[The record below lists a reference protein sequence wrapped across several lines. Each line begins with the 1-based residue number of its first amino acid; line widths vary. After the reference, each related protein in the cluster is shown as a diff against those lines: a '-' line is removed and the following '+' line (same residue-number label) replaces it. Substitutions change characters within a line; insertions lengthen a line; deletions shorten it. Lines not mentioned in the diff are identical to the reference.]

1 MPKTKATAK
10 QKTKP
15 AVTATKV
22 VKQAPKETAGKP
34 SLFNR
39 IKATWRATI
48 ADGQARADRYLS
60 RRPHRSFR
68 ITPTRTYK
76 KGGPVIKVWPLIIGS
91 FALIWREKKLLITMT
106 LLFAIV
112 SYLVVGG
119 ISQLNFV
126 DLRQATQEL
135 FSGNIG
141 ALGSVATLFSAAVTG
156 GLNPTA
162 NQLQQFMSVVLSFLM
177 WLCLVWVLRR
187 RLSDQP
193 TTVREALYN
202 SGAPIIPSV
211 LVSSAIVLQLIPAV
225 IGVIGSILTLSGAWF
240 QGGVES
246 MLVCTAG
253 ALLVLLSLYWVAG
266 SATAMVVITI
276 PGMTPWHALSAA
288 SDLVI
293 GQRWKIALRLIAL
306 IIVVFVFWAI
316 VLIPGLLLDGWLK
329 FNWLPIVPILV
340 QLLGAFTLT
349 YAVTYIYKMY
359 RSMI

>member
-1 MPKTKATAK
+1 MPKTPKTKAK
-10 QKTKP
+10 PKTKAAAKAAKP
-15 AVTATKV
+15 AKKAI
-22 VKQAPKETAGKP
+22 QPP
-34 SLFNR
+34 SFLQRAKN
-39 IKATWRATI
+39 TWGALL
-48 ADGQARADRYLS
+48 ADGQARADRYLAN
-60 RRPHRSFR
+60 RPHRSFR
-68 ITPTRTYK
+68 VTPTRSYK
-76 KGGPVIKVWPLIIGS
+76 KGGPVIKVWPLITGS
-91 FALIWREKKLLITMT
+91 FILIWREKRLVLTLM
-106 LLFAIV
+106 LLFAII

-135 FSGNIG
+135 FSGNLG

-162 NQLQQFMSVVLSFLM
+162 NQLQQFMSVVLAFLM
-177 WLCLVWVLRR
+177 WLALVWVLRR
-187 RLSDQP
+187 RLSGQS

-211 LVSSAIVLQLIPAV
+211 LVSSAIMLQLVPAV
-225 IGVIGSILTLSGAWF
+225 IGAIGAVLTLSGAWF
-240 QGGVES
+240 QGGAES

-253 ALLVLLSLYWVAG
+253 ALLVLLSVYWVAG
-266 SATAMVVITI
+266 SATAMIIVTI
-276 PGMTPWHALSAA
+276 PGMYPWRALSAA

-293 GQRWKIALRLIAL
+293 GQRWRIALRLFVL
-306 IIVVFVFWAI
+306 VVVVFVFWGVI
-316 VLIPGLLLDGWLK
+316 LIPGLLLDGWLK
-329 FNWLPIVPILV
+329 FNWLPLIPILV

>member
-1 MPKTKATAK
+1 VPKTKAK
-10 QKTKP
+10 VKTK
-15 AVTATKV
+15 AATKA
-22 VKQAPKETAGKP
+22 VKPTKKTVQKVSFLQRVKNSWNAI
-34 SLFNR
+34 L
-39 IKATWRATI
+39 
-48 ADGQARADRYLS
+48 ADGQARADRYLAH
-60 RRPHRSFR
+60 RPHRSFR
-68 ITPTRTYK
+68 ITPTRSYK
-76 KGGPVIKVWPLIIGS
+76 KGGPVIKIWPLIFGS
-91 FALIWREKKLLITMT
+91 FSFIWHEKKLLLTMT
-106 LLFAIV
+106 LIFAVV

-119 ISQLNFV
+119 ISQLNFT

-162 NQLQQFMSVVLSFLM
+162 NQLQQFMSVVLAFLM
-177 WLCLVWVLRR
+177 WLALVWILRR

-211 LVSSAIVLQLIPAV
+211 MVSSAIIIQLLPAV
-225 IGVIGSILTLSGAWF
+225 IGVIGGVLTLSGAWF

-253 ALLVLLSLYWVAG
+253 ALLVLLSVYWVAG
-266 SATAMVVITI
+266 SATAMVIITI
-276 PGMTPWHALSAA
+276 PGMYPWRALSAA

-293 GQRWKIALRLIAL
+293 GQRWKIALRLLALVVVVFAFWAL
-306 IIVVFVFWAI
+306 I
-316 VLIPGLLLDGWLK
+316 LIPGLLLDGWLK
-329 FNWLPIVPILV
+329 FNWLPLIPILV